1 MRQALARSPGGDD
14 VSPIKRRS
22 AKQPAVETSKKV
34 FSHRYAASGRRFR
47 LDSNPSICKP
57 IPARSQAA
65 TSRAGFSPLLD
76 LKIRFSEGTGA
87 D

>member
-34 FSHRYAASGRRFR
+34 FRYRLSSGWAAFQARQQLSHLQTNTRSIASRDIWG
-47 LDSNPSICKP
+47 S
-57 IPARSQAA
+57 
-65 TSRAGFSPLLD
+65 FSPLF
-76 LKIRFSEGTGA
+76 R
-87 D
+87 

>member
-34 FSHRYAASGRRFR
+34 FRYRLSSGWATFQARQQSPHLQTDACPIASR
-47 LDSNPSICKP
+47 
-57 IPARSQAA
+57 
-65 TSRAGFSPLLD
+65 D
-76 LKIRFSEGTGA
+76 L
-87 D
+87 

>member
-34 FSHRYAASGRRFR
+34 FRYRLSSGWAAFQ
-47 LDSNPSICKP
+47 
-57 IPARSQAA
+57 ARQ
-65 TSRAGFSPLLD
+65 
-76 LKIRFSEGTGA
+76 
-87 D
+87 

>member
-34 FSHRYAASGRRFR
+34 FRYRLSSGWAAFQARQQLSHLQTNTRSIASR
-47 LDSNPSICKP
+47 
-57 IPARSQAA
+57 
-65 TSRAGFSPLLD
+65 D
-76 LKIRFSEGTGA
+76 L
-87 D
+87 